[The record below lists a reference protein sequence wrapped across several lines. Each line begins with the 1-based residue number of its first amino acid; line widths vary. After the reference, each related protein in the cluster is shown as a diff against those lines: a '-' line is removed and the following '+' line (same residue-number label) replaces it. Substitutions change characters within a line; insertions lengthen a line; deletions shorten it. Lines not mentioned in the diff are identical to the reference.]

1 MRITEKLKERVVGK
15 KLTEKQLENINPEFI
30 ADMAPLG
37 GIDFSHEKFIKTGT
51 GYEACIYIY
60 EYPKK
65 VSMYWLTLLL
75 NNDDTIGIV
84 DISSVEPWK
93 VRQNLKRSL
102 EEQNSRYKT
111 AKTDMEMLD
120 AEIQYAELESMYRE
134 IASYGKIMKSISVR
148 IFIAADTMYEAEVRV
163 KELTKELTDFK
174 CAVCLNETK
183 QDWKNVFLPYQRQKE
198 GIYAR
203 EAQPILSSTLAAGNP
218 FHFSSLSDPRGFYLG
233 QTESGGPV
241 LFDLFHHN
249 NVRVSYDF
257 LCVGKKGSGKST
269 TLKKI
274 LLDRAV
280 RGDIIRIFDVNGEF
294 TMLTEKLGGTIIYL
308 DGQSG
313 NIINILQ
320 ILPNDEN
327 QAIAFENHMSKVG
340 VIYTYLKGGLVDE
353 NELLIL
359 KQLLRVLYMQSGICD
374 ENGQLL
380 RDLKQMKPNDFPIL
394 SDLLAL
400 TSYIIQHFEKN
411 GDIIFQRTNIRE
423 NKKPI
428 LEDIELKLRDLCTTH
443 GKTFDGYTTISN
455 FYDEK
460 IVCFNVKNLT
470 RKDDQVFDAQI
481 YNALSICFDNC
492 VANGEVMKALVREG
506 EIAEEEI
513 VHFLVLMDE
522 SHLTINANKTA
533 GIDEVIRMVREF
545 RKYFGAIGLA
555 SQSIRDF
562 IPDQADAAAVD
573 KMKVLFELA
582 TYKFM
587 MMQDSNAIPKIRD
600 AFQGSFSEVEIESI
614 PMLEQGNCILSIAG
628 DRNLQLKIRL
638 QDEERYYFDGGR

>member
-1 MRITEKLKERVVGK
+1 MKIVETLKERVLGK
-15 KLTEKQLENINPEFI
+15 KLTEKQLENIDPDFI
-30 ADMAPLG
+30 ESVSPLG
-37 GIDFSHEKFIKTGT
+37 GINFSHEKFIKTGT

-65 VSMYWLTLLL
+65 VSMHWLTLLL

-102 EEQNSRYKT
+102 EEQNSRYTT

-134 IASYGKIMKSISVR
+134 ISSYGKIMKSISIR

-183 QDWKNVFLPYQRQKE
+183 QDWRDVFLPFQRQQE
-198 GIYAR
+198 GVYAR
-203 EAQPILSSTLAAGNP
+203 EGQPILSSTLAAGNP
-218 FHFSSLSDPRGFYLG
+218 YHFSSLSDPRGFYLG
-233 QTESGGPV
+233 QTSSGGPV
-241 LFDLFHHN
+241 LFDLFN
-249 NVRVSYDF
+249 KTNVRISYDF

-274 LLDRAV
+274 LLDRAI

-320 ILPNDEN
+320 VLPNDEN

-340 VIYTYLKGGLVDE
+340 VIYSYLKGGKVDE

-359 KQLLRVLYMQSGICD
+359 KQLLRVLYMKSGICD

-380 RDLKQMKPNDFPIL
+380 RNLKQMKPKDFPIL

-400 TSYIIQHFEKN
+400 TSYMIQNFEKN
-411 GDIIFQRTNIRE
+411 AEIIFQRTNIRE

-443 GKTFDGYTTISN
+443 GKTFNGHTTIEN

-460 IVCFNVKNLT
+460 VVCFNVKNLT

-492 VANGEVMKALVREG
+492 VANGEVMKALVRE
-506 EIAEEEI
+506 EKIAEENI

-545 RKYFGAIGLA
+545 RKYFGGIGLA

-628 DRNLQLKIRL
+628 DRNLQLNIRL